1 MVRSILLASVVALCY
16 GLVPSRPTVSRTV
29 SLKMSES
36 STALVPVNDENIKAS
51 AAATAGATGLVLG
64 GPVLAVVTSVLGNY
78 GSRQES
84 EVGEV
89 VRGVGKV
96 SLEVYNFLLRL
107 NGKYDLSD
115 KAKQAL
121 GFAGD
126 LSIKAIDK
134 GLELNKEYK
143 ITDQVKDK
151 VAEAVEK
158 AKKSKSA

>member
-51 AAATAGATGLVLG
+51 AAVTAGGAGLVLG

-84 EVGEV
+84 EVPSRRRISGKSGGGRGIRGSAGLTVADE
-89 VRGVGKV
+89 RRAARAAGRGAAAPWGGVGARGRRTGAAPRH
-96 SLEVYNFLLRL
+96 L
-107 NGKYDLSD
+107 
-115 KAKQAL
+115 
-121 GFAGD
+121 
-126 LSIKAIDK
+126 
-134 GLELNKEYK
+134 
-143 ITDQVKDK
+143 
-151 VAEAVEK
+151 
-158 AKKSKSA
+158 

>member
-1 MVRSILLASVVALCY
+1 M
-16 GLVPSRPTVSRTV
+16 
-29 SLKMSES
+29 
-36 STALVPVNDENIKAS
+36 
-51 AAATAGATGLVLG
+51 
-64 GPVLAVVTSVLGNY
+64 
-78 GSRQES
+78 
-84 EVGEV
+84 
-89 VRGVGKV
+89 RGVGKV

-115 KAKQAL
+115 KAGAELRVQLEKVKAGKSGETVAKVEDVVTKATSKFDELNKNYDLIEKSKQAL